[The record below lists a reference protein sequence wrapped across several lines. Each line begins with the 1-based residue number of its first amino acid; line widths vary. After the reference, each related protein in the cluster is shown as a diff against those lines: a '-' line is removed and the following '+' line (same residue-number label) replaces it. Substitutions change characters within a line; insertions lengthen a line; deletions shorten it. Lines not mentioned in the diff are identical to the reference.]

1 MKGKGEFLMKK
12 LYFKLLPIL
21 GLAFLFVFTG
31 CNDDVNNQTKNAMAV
46 IAAKNTGVTTVTFNT
61 SHGTNVAKF
70 DNSKKKIISSSS
82 LDKETGLV
90 TTRSYDYDSENNIR
104 MLNIKRPY
112 APETVYLYGV
122 KEENVTRS
130 ASTISEDII
139 DTPVKVRT
147 VSKSVAATTRSA
159 GSEET
164 LTTEYYCDEAGNIV
178 AVIQKD
184 SYGNIKMK
192 SATGE

>member
-1 MKGKGEFLMKK
+1 
-12 LYFKLLPIL
+12 
-21 GLAFLFVFTG
+21 
-31 CNDDVNNQTKNAMAV
+31 
-46 IAAKNTGVTTVTFNT
+46 
-61 SHGTNVAKF
+61 
-70 DNSKKKIISSSS
+70 
-82 LDKETGLV
+82 
-90 TTRSYDYDSENNIR
+90 

-164 LTTEYYCDEAGNIV
+164 LTTEYYCDEAGYIV